1 MVKTTNQ
8 VSYGKKPSERCL
20 FQRQA
25 TWLKGCHYWVTLYI
39 LYFFKT
45 LKSSQEVPFMRK
57 RRARRKFHRNSLAGL
72 WSKIR
77 LKSYQQIEFAS
88 QQELHWYTMVYM
100 IIHTHTHIYII
111 YIYISDH
118 QKIHRNAKN
127 PPCARPG
134 GLALPGPGMAPGLAQ
149 TVPPAMPPALGVDL
163 SKAMAAA
170 QTATNACGDSAT
182 GDLSISGC
190 NKILYKYGMI

>member
-1 MVKTTNQ
+1 MHT
-8 VSYGKKPSERCL
+8 
-20 FQRQA
+20 
-25 TWLKGCHYWVTLYI
+25 YI
-39 LYFFKT
+39 Y
-45 LKSSQEVPFMRK
+45 
-57 RRARRKFHRNSLAGL
+57 
-72 WSKIR
+72 I
-77 LKSYQQIEFAS
+77 
-88 QQELHWYTMVYM
+88 
-100 IIHTHTHIYII
+100 HIYIYI

-149 TVPPAMPPALGVDL
+149 TVLPAMPPALGVDL

-190 NKILYKYGMI
+190 NKIQ